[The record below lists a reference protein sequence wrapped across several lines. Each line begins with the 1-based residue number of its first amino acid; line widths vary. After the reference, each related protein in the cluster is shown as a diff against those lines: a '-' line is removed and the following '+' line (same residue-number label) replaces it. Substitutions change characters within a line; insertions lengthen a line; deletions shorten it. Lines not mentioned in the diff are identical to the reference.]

1 MRSPTHPIR
10 ICVVI
15 KGLGLGGAERL
26 WTDALRYLDRRTRFA
41 YHFSYVTPWK
51 DALAPRFVEAGVPVT
66 CLGGAPPASS
76 SADQAAEAICLEL
89 LGGLP

>member
-1 MRSPTHPIR
+1 MMRSPTHPIR

-51 DALAPRFVEAGVPVT
+51 DALEDSLESYLQTGTGLHAVPDHEPDADAG
-66 CLGGAPPASS
+66 
-76 SADQAAEAICLEL
+76 
-89 LGGLP
+89 

>member
-10 ICVVI
+10 NCVVT

-26 WTDALRYLDRRTRFA
+26 LPVTLRYLDRTRFA
-41 YHFSYVTPWK
+41 YHFAYITPWK
-51 DALAPRFVEAGVPVT
+51 NALAPHFVEAGVPVT